1 MDAHDLILALW
12 VMGVLACVT
21 LIGYALDD
29 LYQRRKVDD
38 DIDRELRELI
48 GEDK

>member
-1 MDAHDLILALW
+1 MDLRDLILALW
-12 VMGVLACVT
+12 VISVLGCVT
-21 LIGYALDD
+21 MIGYALDD
-29 LYQRRKVDD
+29 LHQRRKTDD